1 MLRSMYSGVSGMKTN
16 QTKMDVIGNNIANS
30 TTTAFKA
37 GRVQFRDLFSQ
48 SQARAQGP
56 SAAGRGGVNPKQ
68 VGQGVSVS
76 AIDTLFEGGSMQPTG
91 RDLDLGIEGEGFFVV
106 ATDKQG
112 TNLRYTRD
120 GAFYKDEAGF
130 LVNAEGFRLL
140 GDSFQPE
147 KPVTNPPVQKPT
159 INSSALEALSIPNEI
174 NGHKL
179 DSFSIDE
186 SGLITGIYDDGSV
199 HYLGSIT
206 LAKFENNGGL
216 EKRGGNT
223 YAKSLN
229 SGEPIYGTAT
239 AGGMGV
245 VRQSCLESSNV
256 DLANEFTDM
265 IVTSRAYQANSRII
279 TTADEMLQELI
290 SLKR

>member
-106 ATDKQG
+106 ATDREGSK
-112 TNLRYTRD
+112 LRFTRD
-120 GAFYKDEAGF
+120 GAFYKDQDGF

-140 GDSFQPE
+140 GDRFQSTELPDVDPSVRE
-147 KPVTNPPVQKPT
+147 P
-159 INSSALEALSIPNEI
+159 LSIPNEI
-174 NGHKL
+174 EGHKL

-186 SGLITGIYDDGSV
+186 SGLITGVYDDGSV
-199 HYLGSIT
+199 YYLGSIT

-216 EKRGGNT
+216 EKKGGNT
-223 YAKSLN
+223 YEESLN
-229 SGEPIYGTAT
+229 SGEPVYETAA

-245 VRQSCLESSNV
+245 VRQGCLESSNV

-279 TTADEMLQELI
+279 TTSDVMLQELI
-290 SLKR
+290 NLKR

>member
-56 SAAGRGGVNPKQ
+56 SADGRGGVNPKQ
-68 VGQGVSVS
+68 IGQGVSVS

-140 GDSFQPE
+140 GDSFQSTKLPR
-147 KPVTNPPVQKPT
+147 KIDT
-159 INSSALEALSIPNEI
+159 SAREPLSIPNEI
-174 NGHKL
+174 RKHKL